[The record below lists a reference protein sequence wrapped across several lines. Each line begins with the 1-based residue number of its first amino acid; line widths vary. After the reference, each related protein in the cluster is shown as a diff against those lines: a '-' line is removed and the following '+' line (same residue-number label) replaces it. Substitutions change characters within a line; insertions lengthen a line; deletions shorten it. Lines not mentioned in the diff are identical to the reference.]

1 MCIDRVFLSLS
12 AWLLVGRVDR
22 WPKGKKGYLIPQ
34 GSTLMLLLY
43 MIVPILL
50 HFIYIICKQSH
61 SLTCFMS
68 RLPTSPSTECKL
80 FEVKILVFFIF
91 LSLKMPCS

>member
-22 WPKGKKGYLIPQ
+22 WPKGKKGDLIPQ

-43 MIVPILL
+43 MILL
-50 HFIYIICKQSH
+50 I
-61 SLTCFMS
+61 TNNVNN
-68 RLPTSPSTECKL
+68 PT
-80 FEVKILVFFIF
+80 V
-91 LSLKMPCS
+91 